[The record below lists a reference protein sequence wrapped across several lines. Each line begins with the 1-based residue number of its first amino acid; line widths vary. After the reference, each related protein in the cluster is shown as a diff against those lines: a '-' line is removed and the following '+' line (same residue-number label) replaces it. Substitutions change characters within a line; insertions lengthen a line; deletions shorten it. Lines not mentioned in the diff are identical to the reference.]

1 MNPPGDKL
9 PPDSD
14 VNALQAVDVGK
25 DSLRPAG
32 SLKPAPPQVEALPLP
47 LPLQPVDDNRPL
59 VLVADPNAD
68 MRQHIVRL
76 LSQRYRTVAVSSGQ
90 AAFAAALARTPDL
103 ILADEL
109 MPPLGDF
116 GLLHALRAD
125 PRTSGVPVIMM
136 SAQAGEETRVEGR
149 EEGADDYFVKPVSA
163 RELLVRVAIHLKMA
177 QMGLE
182 ISKAPRT
189 IDQYHRLLFD
199 QSVDGIFLAD
209 AEGRYVDVNPAG
221 CEMLGYSREEILA
234 RSILGVVEPDEV
246 PRIESAIALI
256 ANGEIVRSEWRFRRK
271 DGSVFVGEVSG
282 RRLPDGR
289 VQGLVRDITERKAAE
304 AAIRESEERVCSILE
319 SITDG
324 FFVLD
329 RDWRITYIN
338 AAGERFL
345 DRTPGDL
352 IGKVLWEEFPA
363 TVGSE
368 FDRLYRRVAASR
380 VSESLTAHSPDTN
393 RWYEATAYPASDGL
407 SVYFR
412 DVTDSRQLEQERQQF
427 AALVEASSDF
437 IGVSGLD
444 QRGLYVNRAGQE
456 LVGMKPGQ
464 VSSISVL
471 DFFPE
476 NERDRV
482 MGLIANFEGKDPVVA
497 DTFFQHLQTGEL
509 IPVSWSFLKLRDAD
523 GNVSGYATVTRD
535 LTERNKAENLLLAS
549 EERRRLALEAAELGT
564 WHVNTET
571 RMTQTD
577 ARFRAIFGTTEEW
590 GDYMQAVALIHPDD
604 QPAVLEALAA
614 ATRLDDPAPYAIE
627 YRIVR
632 PDGLLRWIFAKG
644 LSSFEGTGP
653 TRRVTSFD
661 GTVADITDRKH
672 GEEERE
678 QLIARL
684 QEQDKR
690 KDEFL
695 ATLAHELRNPLAP
708 IRNGLQIMRLAP
720 GNLDANEQIRS
731 MIERQL
737 GQMVHL
743 VDDLLDLSRIS
754 QGKIDLRKKHIQI
767 ASAIEQAIEA
777 SRPFIEKAGHEL
789 SVDMPAEPVD
799 VDADLTRLIQVF
811 SNLLNNA
818 AKFTKHG
825 GQLRLAVQRTGTD
838 VVVSITDNGIGIPTP
853 MLSHVFE
860 MFTQVENNL
869 GSSHGGLGIGL
880 SIVQQLVHMHGGS
893 VEARSEGLGRGSEFV
908 VRLPVALPVALNK
921 PFNETQLVRSASRL
935 RILVADDNLD
945 SAESLAM
952 LLTFEGYETRVAHDG
967 IEALDVA
974 ATFRP
979 DVILLDIGMPKL
991 NGYEVCRRIRQN
1003 PWGKNMMVIAQ
1014 TGWGLEE
1021 DKRQSLEA
1029 GFDAHLVK
1037 PVDYVVLAK
1046 ILTGMPA
1053 ARIQVERSDD
1063 MPTT

>member
-1 MNPPGDKL
+1 MNPPGDEL

-14 VNALQAVDVGK
+14 VNALQAVGVGK
-25 DSLRPAG
+25 GSLRPAG
-32 SLKPAPPQVEALPLP
+32 SLKPAPPQVEASPLP

-535 LTERNKAENLLLAS
+535 LTERNKAENLLRAS
-549 EERRRLALEAAELGT
+549 EERRRLALDAAELGM
-564 WHVNTET
+564 WQVDPAT
-571 RMTQTD
+571 RATKTD
-577 ARFRAIFGTTEEW
+577 ARYRAIFGTTEEW
-590 GDYMQAVALIHPDD
+590 TDYFQAFAVIHPDD
-604 QPAVLEALAA
+604 LPAVKEAVAA
-614 ATRLDDPAPYAIE
+614 ATRLESPAPYAIE
-627 YRIVR
+627 YRIVH
-632 PDGLLRWIFAKG
+632 PDGSLRWILANG
-644 LSSFEGTGP
+644 RASFEGTGP
-653 TRRVTSFD
+653 ARRVASFD
-661 GTVADITDRKH
+661 GTVADITDRKR

-678 QLIARL
+678 QLVARL
-684 QEQDKR
+684 QEQDLR

-708 IRNGLQIMRLAP
+708 IRNGLQIMHLAP
-720 GNLDANEQIRS
+720 GNAEATERIRS
-731 MIERQL
+731 MMERQV

-743 VDDLLDLSRIS
+743 IDDLLDLSRIS
-754 QGKIDLRKKHIQI
+754 RGKIELRKKRIELASVI
-767 ASAIEQAIEA
+767 AQAIET
-777 SRPFIEKAGHEL
+777 SRPFIDQAGHEL
-789 SVDMPAEPVD
+789 LVEVPPGPIY
-799 VDADLTRLIQVF
+799 VDADLTRLTQVF

-818 AKFTKHG
+818 AKFTERG
-825 GQLRLAVQRTGTD
+825 GRVQLAVQLMGAD
-838 VVVSITDNGIGIPTP
+838 VVVSITDNGIGIQTH
-853 MLSHVFE
+853 MLPRVFE
-860 MFTQVENNL
+860 MFTQVDGNL
-869 GSSHGGLGIGL
+869 ERSQGGLGIGL
-880 SIVQQLVHMHGGS
+880 SIAQRLVQMHGGS
-893 VEARSEGLGRGSEFV
+893 ILARSDGPNRGSEFV
-908 VRLPVALPVALNK
+908 VRLPVALSLVGNTHVDEVNPVRPTA
-921 PFNETQLVRSASRL
+921 RL
-935 RILVADDNLD
+935 RILVADDNVD

-952 LLTFEGYETRVAHDG
+952 LLTLEGNKTQTAHDG
-967 IEALDVA
+967 LQALDGA
-974 ATFRP
+974 AAFRP

-991 NGYEVCRRIRQN
+991 NGYEVCRLIRQQA
-1003 PWGKNMMVIAQ
+1003 WSKNMVVIAL
-1014 TGWGLEE
+1014 TGWGQEE
-1021 DKRQSLEA
+1021 DKRRSQEA
-1029 GFDAHLVK
+1029 GVDFHLVK
-1037 PVDYVVLAK
+1037 PVDYAALKKLLARV
-1046 ILTGMPA
+1046 TETRA
-1053 ARIQVERSDD
+1053 SVN
-1063 MPTT
+1063 